1 MLKCGRVK
9 KITKTHKKNGGEVP
23 MFLTGIADVW
33 CSLDVT
39 RTIAY
44 GFKFDT
50 QTLSEII
57 SNLFGFL
64 GF

>member
-1 MLKCGRVK
+1 MEELRKQQRL
-9 KITKTHKKNGGEVP
+9 IKKNGGEVP

-64 GF
+64 GL

>member
-1 MLKCGRVK
+1 MEELRKQQRL
-9 KITKTHKKNGGEVP
+9 IKKNGGEVP